1 MTAGPGTM
9 TARRPLGRSGMEISP
24 LGIGAWA
31 MGGADWASG
40 LGAQD
45 DRDSIAAIRRAVAL
59 GVNWIDTAAVYGL
72 GHAEEI
78 VGRAV
83 REMADGD
90 RPFVFTK
97 GGLVWDEDDHMA
109 DPRRSIAPD
118 SLRREC
124 EDSLRRL
131 GVDCIDLYQL
141 HWPDDFGVPVEDS
154 WQTMLDLQREG
165 KVRAIGVSNFDVALL
180 ERCEALGHVDCE
192 QPPFSLINRAA
203 AAEVIPWCAANGTG
217 VIVYSPMQSG
227 LLSGRFTRER
237 AERLPSNDFRTQ
249 IPWFSEPELGRAL
262 ALQDALRPI
271 ADRRGVSVAAIAI
284 AAVAAWP
291 GITGAI
297 AGARSADQVDGWI
310 AAGTLA
316 LTDDDVAD
324 IRAAL
329 ASTRAGTGPTY
340 PESKKGAGGASDV

>member
-1 MTAGPGTM
+1 MTAMPETM
-9 TARRPLGRSGMEISP
+9 TSRRPLGRSGLEVSP

-45 DRDSIAAIRRAVAL
+45 DRDSIAAIRRAVEL

-72 GHAEEI
+72 GHAEEV

-83 REMADGD
+83 REIADAD

-124 EDSLRRL
+124 EESLRRL
-131 GVDCIDLYQL
+131 QVDCIDLYQL

-154 WQTMLDLQREG
+154 WQTMLDLRREG

-180 ERCEALGHVDCE
+180 ERCEVLGHVDCE
-192 QPPFSLINRAA
+192 QPPFSLIDRAA
-203 AAEVIPWCAANGTG
+203 AAEVIPWCEANGTG

-237 AERLPSNDFRTQ
+237 AESLPGNDFRTQ
-249 IPWFSEPELGRAL
+249 IPWFSEPELSRGL

-271 ADRRGVSVAAIAI
+271 AERHGVSVAAIAI

-291 GITGAI
+291 GVTGAI
-297 AGARSADQVDGWI
+297 AGARSADQVDGWV

-316 LTDDDVAD
+316 LTDDDVTD

-340 PESKKGAGGASDV
+340 PDSKRGAGGARDA